1 MLNELG
7 QMDELFLTKDN
18 QRELKNTIT
27 EIKNTL
33 GGVNSRLDDIEEQN
47 SELKDRVG
55 GIIQVN
61 RKKNI

>member
-27 EIKNTL
+27 EIKNML